1 MEEKAGYKMQLLG
14 IHYDKDGKI
23 KRIDVQGM
31 SLEEVAAELLERKK
45 RQEERLTLLNSIT
58 QAQRKSYEKIEG
70 EKINWDSLT
79 LEAIKVIIN
88 ELKDL
93 KERGGK

>member
-1 MEEKAGYKMQLLG
+1 MGSKAGYKMQILG
-14 IHYDKDGKI
+14 IHYDKEGNI

-31 SLEEVAAELLERKK
+31 SLEEVAGELMERKK
-45 RQEERLTLLNSIT
+45 RQEERLTLLSSIT
-58 QAQRKSYEKIEG
+58 QAQRKCYEKIEG

-79 LEAIKVIIN
+79 LEAIKIIIN

-93 KERGGK
+93 KEEGGK